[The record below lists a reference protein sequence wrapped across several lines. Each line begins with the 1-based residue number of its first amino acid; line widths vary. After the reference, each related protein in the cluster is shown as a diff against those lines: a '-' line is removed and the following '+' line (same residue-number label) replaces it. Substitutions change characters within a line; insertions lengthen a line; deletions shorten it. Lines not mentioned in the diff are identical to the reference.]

1 MKVFYYRK
9 EEKKHESGST
19 EWVND
24 GHVDYFYIPEKSL
37 ALSKRER
44 PLQSQSDYSI
54 TTDSSFL
61 EVAKKMLL
69 GNGSYGN
76 GVGGFME
83 LDIKD
88 SEVDDL
94 ITSFQEKEKLELKV
108 QEGMVDFF
116 KKVDGIVEE
125 RMELFSS

>member
-1 MKVFYYRK
+1 M
-9 EEKKHESGST
+9 
-19 EWVND
+19 
-24 GHVDYFYIPEKSL
+24 
-37 ALSKRER
+37 
-44 PLQSQSDYSI
+44 QSQSDYSI